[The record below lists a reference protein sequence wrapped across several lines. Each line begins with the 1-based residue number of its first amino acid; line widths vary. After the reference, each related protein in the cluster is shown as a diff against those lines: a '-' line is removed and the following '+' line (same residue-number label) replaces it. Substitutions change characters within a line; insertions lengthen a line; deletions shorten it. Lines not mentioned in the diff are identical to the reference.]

1 MTSPVFFFSDPL
13 SAWAFAALRAGMGA
27 DRGGQVEVFLP
38 EGVEALPL
46 WALPAFYEFPAGEA
60 AWVWAPGGDLGPIPL
75 RPLAERPRSIDEVVL
90 RLERALGEERKI
102 RVPPAAWGMLPG
114 FPEGEPPL
122 AVAAEALGALVRA
135 EGEAVLLLAALAL
148 REEAARRP
156 ELSAVLEALGRPLRP
171 VRLPAPRP
179 LPGHPVVILL
189 ERGREQEFRGA
200 FRSLGRAPEGLERH
214 EEALRAALRRRLGS
228 WFLSDEEWAR
238 LTSPDSP
245 ALRAAADRLSP
256 EDLLGVVPED
266 WGVSMPLRRAVAR
279 ALGLAGRLPPEIA
292 REALGEEAR
301 WAELAWRI
309 RHGDRSELHLLGFL
323 HGWEKTALQALA
335 RQVFPDWRPP
345 RRKPLP
351 PPSRS
356 LTREDLLD
364 AASREPAER
373 PPRAVREAA
382 RIRPDPKGDPYLAL
396 ALGRLQ
402 GPEALRAVAA
412 RLPEEL
418 PPPSSLEAEAAAA
431 AVADLAADPEGR
443 PLARRL
449 LERLGPDARGRPRNF
464 VSKLAERPTL
474 PPALGPLLWQAW
486 QPWTWEK
493 AAWLLTRLPELEEG
507 RALLEELASDPP
519 PERLV
524 ILAAWAGLAV
534 GVPRVL
540 VILPSFL
547 DWGAPIL
554 PERPWRLHP
563 DARLALPVLA
573 EAARGWRIPSLLL
586 ALAGWLGRADLAEE
600 AFRRMRGGSRENI
613 WALREALPRDLPAWL
628 RARLAG
634 QVRRL
639 LAWGGGE
646 EPAALLALAE
656 DLGLHEEAQAFR
668 SRWPFCGRD

>member
-1 MTSPVFFFSDPL
+1 M
-13 SAWAFAALRAGMGA
+13 
-27 DRGGQVEVFLP
+27 
-38 EGVEALPL
+38 
-46 WALPAFYEFPAGEA
+46 
-60 AWVWAPGGDLGPIPL
+60 
-75 RPLAERPRSIDEVVL
+75 
-90 RLERALGEERKI
+90 
-102 RVPPAAWGMLPG
+102 
-114 FPEGEPPL
+114 
-122 AVAAEALGALVRA
+122 
-135 EGEAVLLLAALAL
+135 
-148 REEAARRP
+148 
-156 ELSAVLEALGRPLRP
+156 
-171 VRLPAPRP
+171 
-179 LPGHPVVILL
+179 ILL
-189 ERGREQEFRGA
+189 ERGGEQEFRGA

-214 EEALRAALRRRLGS
+214 EEALRTALRRRLGS
-228 WFLSDEEWAR
+228 WFLPDEDWAR
-238 LTSPDSP
+238 LTSPGSA

-279 ALGLAGRLPPEIA
+279 AMGLAGRLPPEVA
-292 REALGEEAR
+292 REVLGEEAR

-309 RHGDRSELHLLGFL
+309 RQGDRSELDLLGFL
-323 HGWEKTALQALA
+323 QGWEKTALQALA

-345 RRKPLP
+345 RREPLP

-373 PPRAVREAA
+373 PPRAVRAAA
-382 RIRPDPKGDPYLAL
+382 RIRPDPDGDPYLAL

-412 RLPEEL
+412 RLPDAL
-418 PPPSSLEAEAAAA
+418 PPPTSLEAEAAAA
-431 AVADLAADPEGR
+431 AIADLAADPEGR

-449 LERLGPDARGRPRNF
+449 LERLGPDAEGFQRNF
-464 VSKLAERPTL
+464 AEALGERPAL
-474 PPALGPLLWQAW
+474 PPALGPLLRPAW
-486 QPWTWEK
+486 RPWTWWK
-493 AAWLLTRLPELEEG
+493 AAPLLARLPELEEG

-519 PERLV
+519 PEPLV
-524 ILAAWAGLAV
+524 ALAAWAGLAM

-547 DWGAPIL
+547 DGTWGRPIL

-563 DARLALPVLA
+563 DARPALSVLA
-573 EAARGWRIPSLLL
+573 EAARGWHIPSLLL

-600 AFRRMRGGSRENI
+600 AFRRMRGGSREDI
-613 WALREALPRDLPAWL
+613 WEMRKALPRDLPAWL

-656 DLGLHEEAQAFR
+656 DLGLHEEARAFR
-668 SRWPFCGRD
+668 SRWPLCARD